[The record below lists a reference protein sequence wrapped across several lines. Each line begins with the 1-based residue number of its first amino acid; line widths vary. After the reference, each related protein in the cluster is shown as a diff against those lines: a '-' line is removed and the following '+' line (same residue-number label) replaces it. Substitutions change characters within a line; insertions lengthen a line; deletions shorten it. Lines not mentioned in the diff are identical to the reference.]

1 MGSLEDTAN
10 EIRNR
15 GGHCIP
21 CVVDHEND
29 TQLSVL
35 FQKIDSE
42 QNGRLDILVNNAYK
56 AVNQIFE
63 NSSLKFWESKPE
75 IWDDVNNVGLRS
87 HYICTV
93 YGKFKF

>member
-35 FQKIDSE
+35 FQKI
-42 QNGRLDILVNNAYK
+42 
-56 AVNQIFE
+56 
-63 NSSLKFWESKPE
+63 
-75 IWDDVNNVGLRS
+75 